1 MDSGTSITNDVHFNI
16 DLNQHRVQADISSN
30 GQPSSYTV
38 YADFQNVS
46 IGNV

>member
-30 GQPSSYTV
+30 NHSYTV

>member
-30 GQPSSYTV
+30 GQSYTV

-46 IGNV
+46 IGNI